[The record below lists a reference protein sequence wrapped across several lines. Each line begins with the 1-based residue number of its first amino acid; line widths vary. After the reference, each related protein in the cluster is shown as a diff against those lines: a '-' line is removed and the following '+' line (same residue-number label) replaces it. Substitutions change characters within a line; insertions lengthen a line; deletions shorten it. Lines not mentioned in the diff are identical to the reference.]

1 MIPRLLRRRPPSQ
14 TPQVSPQIPLRCN
27 ILRRAGPCYDPETI
41 VLSWD
46 GPNDLENPVN
56 WSFRKK
62 WAVTGVGLFAT
73 FIALMNGTII
83 TTAHYAIDS
92 EFGINES
99 SFSHSYWPVTSW
111 GVGGALFSLVVLPV
125 MEDFGIRYVFLAIY
139 LIYICFLIPT
149 GVAQNFAT
157 LIVTRFFSGGCVA
170 ILANTV
176 AGIISNIFIGN
187 RARTVPMSLYITI
200 YLVSTSMGPVIGASI
215 FQFLSWRW
223 IGYLQLIWTGFF
235 FPLFIFAMPETRGSA
250 ILRTRAQKLRKE
262 GKKTYTKEELDTTPL
277 LQVVWKSVQRPLY
290 MLCTES
296 VVFISTLWSAFSLGT
311 IYLFTQSAEQVFGE
325 LYGWDP
331 IKGGYVQASIVI
343 GEIIGWIYCLLT
355 NHWYYK
361 SARQNTENPGTEV
374 PEARLYQALA
384 GGLVGVTG
392 GMFVYAWTSY
402 SFIPWIAPAIG
413 LAMVGAGSTCVIVS
427 IANYLVDAYS
437 KFAGSAVGAIGLGE
451 NIFVAFLPLAAQP
464 MYTNLGF
471 HWASS
476 LLAFVSLILAFA
488 PVAVLIWGR
497 EIRARSLFMKE
508 AAEDKRR
515 DSMTSEAITEV

>member
-1 MIPRLLRRRPPSQ
+1 MPIVTDDAKATK
-14 TPQVSPQIPLRCN
+14 TPAPFSHPK
-27 ILRRAGPCYDPETI
+27 GPCYDPETI

-46 GPNDLENPVN
+46 GPNDPENPVN

-62 WAVTGVGLFAT
+62 WAVTGV
-73 FIALMNGTII
+73 
-83 TTAHYAIDS
+83 AIDR

-111 GVGGALFSLVVLPV
+111 AVGGALFSLVVLPV

-170 ILANTV
+170 TLANTV

-187 RARTVPMSLYITI
+187 RARTVPMSLYITM
-200 YLVSTSMGPVIGASI
+200 YLLSTSMGPVISASI

-235 FPLFIFAMPETRGSA
+235 FPLFIVALPETRGSA
-250 ILRTRAQKLRKE
+250 ILRARAQKLRQD
-262 GKKTYTKEELDTTPL
+262 GKKTYTKEELDTTPI
-277 LQVVWKSVQRPLY
+277 LQVVWKSVKRPLY

-343 GEIIGWIYCLLT
+343 
-355 NHWYYK
+355 
-361 SARQNTENPGTEV
+361 ARQNTENPGTEV

-402 SFIPWIAPAIG
+402 PFIPWIAPAIG
-413 LAMVGAGSTCVIVS
+413 LAMVGAGSTCVIGG

-451 NIFVAFLPLAAQP
+451 NIFVAFVPLAAQP
-464 MYTNLGF
+464 MYINLGF

-476 LLAFVSLILAFA
+476 LLAFVSLVLAFA

-497 EIRARSLFMKE
+497 EIRARSPFMKE